1 MNKLGSYITNNF
13 RLYLRGF
20 TMQFLMFVLLPIGF
34 SLFMGWAMAGVSE
47 ADSKDIDIEIAI
59 DNQDQGDYGQMLV
72 DSFQTEPLNNYVTIE
87 EDANISIVLP
97 KDFSKSIDTTSIQ
110 MTVKGEPRMSEVE
123 VVKSFLQEWQGSLMK
138 QSSLQAQSQDL
149 TQDQQLAMT
158 EKLQDLAQISAHN
171 QVEQV
176 SIAKKKYLNTT
187 ETYLISGLIYC
198 LIMGLSSVS
207 ATVTK
212 DEFSGLVKRLRVIPL
227 SEAQKTLFSF
237 ISDCLMMML
246 NVSMILGLMSFH
258 PDIDGVSL
266 FRCLPWLLVF
276 VGFFQATGM
285 FITAS
290 FPKIWIQAII
300 QIIVMLFVFTGFIP
314 MGDLMGGTIKEILS
328 KNWLQIYVMN
338 PLRNSLLGQVTPHA
352 PWIVTGFICI
362 ILVFLCLTYIMNQ
375 RKERR

>member
-1 MNKLGSYITNNF
+1 MNKLGSYIVNNF
-13 RLYLRGF
+13 RLYF
-20 TMQFLMFVLLPIGF
+20 SHFMMQFLIYVLLPIGF
-34 SLFMGWAMAGVSE
+34 SLFMGWAMAGVSQ
-47 ADSKDIDIEIAI
+47 ADSKDIDVDIAI
-59 DNQDQGDYGQMLV
+59 DNQDQGDYGQRLV
-72 DSFQTEPLNNYVTIE
+72 DSFQTEPLKDYFTIE
-87 EDANISIVLP
+87 EDSEISIVVP
-97 KDFSKSIDTTSIQ
+97 KDFSKSIDKTPIQ
-110 MTVKGEPRMSEVE
+110 MTVKGEPRMTEVE
-123 VVKSFLQEWQGSLMK
+123 MVKSLLNEWQGSLIK
-138 QSSLQAQSQDL
+138 QKRLQSQSQDL
-149 TQDQQLAMT
+149 SQDQQLAMT

-176 SIAKKKYLNTT
+176 STAKQKYLNAT

-207 ATVTK
+207 AMATK
-212 DEFSGLVKRLRVIPL
+212 EEFSGLVKRLRMIPL
-227 SEAQKTLFSF
+227 SEAQKTIFDF
-237 ISDCLMMML
+237 IADCLIMIL

-258 PDIDGVSL
+258 PDIDGSSL
-266 FRCLPWLLVF
+266 INCLPWLLVF

-328 KNWLQIYVMN
+328 KNWLQVYIMN
-338 PLRNSLLGQVTPHA
+338 PLRNSLLGQVTPDA
-352 PWIVTGFICI
+352 PWIVAGFICI